1 MKVSCTKIIRF
12 VSPLLLLAGGGC
24 ATSSLTVDSN
34 PPGAQVSVAD
44 GSNNQKVLGPTP
56 IVLTPSNFPEL
67 YTAGETLTVSKQ
79 GFHSQ
84 VIFVPT
90 SHVTANGSL
99 KVNLKAEEVGQ
110 TNQANEIAEQVAH
123 AQQLLFK
130 KDLTEA
136 ERVLR
141 ELTEKHATIAVFYSL
156 LGNVYYLKKDLS
168 KALSSYERALTLEP
182 NNLDIQKMVRKI
194 KNTQP
199 EGVVN

>member
-12 VSPLLLLAGGGC
+12 FSVLPLLAGVGC

-34 PPGAQVSVAD
+34 PAGAQVSVAN
-44 GSNNQKVLGPTP
+44 GSNNQEVLGPTP
-56 IVLTPSNFPEL
+56 IVLTTSNFPEL
-67 YTAGETLTVSKQ
+67 YTAGETLTVSKE
-79 GFHSQ
+79 GFRPQ
-84 VIFVPT
+84 MIFIPK

-99 KVNLKAEEVGQ
+99 KVNLKAVEVGQ
-110 TNQANEIAEQVAH
+110 ANQANEIAEQVAH

-141 ELTEKHATIAVFYSL
+141 ELTEKHSTIAVFHSL

-168 KALSSYERALTLEP
+168 KALNSYERALELEP
-182 NNLDIQKMVRKI
+182 HNLDIEKMVRKI